1 MEVMHAHKRIERC
14 VLVYCRFGNGSYCH
28 YIMEVIMDMRLI
40 NAYAELLNAAK
51 AVTDNSRYISTQRLR
66 EAVKEVERVEA
77 SIDASIMEVI
87 AIRR

>member
-1 MEVMHAHKRIERC
+1 MDIR
-14 VLVYCRFGNGSYCH
+14 LV
-28 YIMEVIMDMRLI
+28 

-51 AVTDNSRYISTQRLR
+51 AVTNNAYYISTARLR

-77 SIDASIMEVI
+77 SIDATIMDII